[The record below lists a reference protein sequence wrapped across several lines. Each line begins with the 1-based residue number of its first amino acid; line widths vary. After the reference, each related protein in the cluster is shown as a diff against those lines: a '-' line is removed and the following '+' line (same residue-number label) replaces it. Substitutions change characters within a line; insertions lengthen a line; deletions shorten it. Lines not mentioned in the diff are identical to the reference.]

1 MGLGQVTR
9 KKLFADAA
17 IRKVFETNP
26 SFTMKQRTTG
36 KVQFRFLSSF
46 LLTLTKLLLWG
57 KTGH

>member
-17 IRKVFETNP
+17 IRKIFETNP

-46 LLTLTKLLLWG
+46 LLILTKLLL
-57 KTGH
+57 